1 MSKQPKVL
9 RRTHIGSKRELAE
22 AVAQLPSDV
31 DGVEETYVMNVYHDE
46 SNNEKWLEIMPA
58 N

>member
-1 MSKQPKVL
+1 MSNQPKVL
-9 RRTHIGSKRELAE
+9 SRTHIGSKRELAE

-31 DGVEETYVMNVYHDE
+31 DGVEGTYVMNVYHDE

-58 N
+58 K

>member
-1 MSKQPKVL
+1 VL
-9 RRTHIGSKRELAE
+9 SRTHIGSKRDLAD

-31 DGVEETYVMNVYHDE
+31 DGLEETYVMNVYHDE

-58 N
+58 E

>member
-1 MSKQPKVL
+1 
-9 RRTHIGSKRELAE
+9 LAE

-31 DGVEETYVMNVYHDE
+31 DGLEEIYVMNVYHDE

-58 N
+58 E

>member
-1 MSKQPKVL
+1 MSTQPKL
-9 RRTHIGSKRELAE
+9 LSKTHIGSKHDLAE

-31 DGVEETYVMNVYHDE
+31 DGLEEIYVMNVYHDE

-58 N
+58 E

>member
-1 MSKQPKVL
+1 MSNQPKVL
-9 RRTHIGSKRELAE
+9 SRTHIGSKRELAE
-22 AVAQLPSDV
+22 AVAQLPQDV

>member
-1 MSKQPKVL
+1 MNTPPKLLSK
-9 RRTHIGSKRELAE
+9 THIGCKRDLAE

-31 DGVEETYVMNVYHDE
+31 DGLEEMYVMNVYHDE

-58 N
+58 E